1 MTGLGFWLS
10 VVQHKVQERRDGSGI
25 VDCYLYNYLQ
35 AWGNHYNLLGVN
47 NGKLLVLQRG
57 MDTVIMI

>member
-1 MTGLGFWLS
+1 M
-10 VVQHKVQERRDGSGI
+10 VVVL
-25 VDCYLYNYLQ
+25 VDCYLYNRLQ
-35 AWGNHYNLLGVN
+35 AWGKHYNLLGVN